1 MSATYEK
8 NQYGLAGNISIASAS
23 GAITG
28 DFCEILCIGST
39 TFTALTDAL
48 ERTSA
53 AYGKK
58 ASGTI
63 TFTGLPVA
71 DETIEVNGITYIF
84 KVSAENPD
92 DITIGASAT
101 ATATNAAAAI
111 NAYDAGA
118 DVIVTS
124 VAGVVTVTAA
134 SGGAGGNSITLAEAA
149 SNTAVSGAGTLT
161 GGTNLVAA
169 SSLTYASGTV
179 LRGKFTTV
187 HLAGGNARLTVSA
200 PL

>member
-1 MSATYEK
+1 MSSTYEK

-39 TFTALTDAL
+39 TFTTLTDAL

-71 DETIEVNGITYIF
+71 DETFVVNSVTYTFKETAATATEV
-84 KVSAENPD
+84 
-92 DITIGASAT
+92 TIGADAT
-101 ATATNAAAAI
+101 ETATNTAAAV
-111 NAYDAGA
+111 DAN
-118 DVIVTS
+118 DPLLTVTS
-124 VAGVVTVTAA
+124 AAGVVTITAA
-134 SGGAGGNSITLAEAA
+134 SGGTGGNAYTLTEAA
-149 SNTAVSGAGTLT
+149 TNTAVSGATLT

-169 SSLTYASGTV
+169 SSLTYADGHV

-187 HLAGGNARLTVSA
+187 HLAGGNARLTISS